1 MLTPTV
7 IVGLLAA
14 LGSGAAVQSRA
25 AKNKPVFA
33 HYMVGQIKTVEIQTD
48 IDDAAG
54 LGIDGFA
61 LNFDQF
67 KDWSMATVKDMFD
80 YADKKEFKLFFSFD
94 HNGELV
100 KPMNY
105 ENYLRDHVN
114 RPSYFKIDGR
124 PLVST
129 FGGEKVT
136 DAEWSGLKGVVD
148 PVLAGKKTLLIPGF
162 FQDVTPANV
171 FTTRSNIDGV
181 FNWNS
186 WQDTWQ
192 GKKPVSMVTDQQYM
206 TKAHDSGRLFM
217 MGISPLQYKN
227 MNAKNNWYRRG
238 EENLEIRLGQALSL
252 QPDMLQFQ
260 SWNDAGESHYMGN
273 LWNTPMNSSLE
284 IQELVNDRPHKA
296 YWPIMKAF
304 IKVWKNGET
313 TTANMVP
320 GINKPVEGAFWHH
333 TLTVDAPCGTTAQPK
348 SGDIKTAAEDVVTA
362 ILMVAK
368 GQKNLKAVVNVGGA
382 QLDNAKDLKEGYNAL
397 KFSGDD
403 FKNGGKVKLE
413 VWDGSTMVGGGYGA
427 IPVSTSA
434 TGKACNYNFQVVAVP
449 S

>member
-1 MLTPTV
+1 
-7 IVGLLAA
+7 
-14 LGSGAAVQSRA
+14 
-25 AKNKPVFA
+25 
-33 HYMVGQIKTVEIQTD
+33 MVGQIKTVEIQTD

-61 LNFDQF
+61 LNFGKTTFRVALHLLLRCVLTASADQF

-333 TLTVDAPCGTTAQPK
+333 TLTVDAPCGTADQPK

-382 QLDNAKDLKEGYNAL
+382 QLDNSKDLKEGYNAL
-397 KFSGDD
+397 KFSGDN
-403 FKNGGKVKLE
+403 FKNGGKVQLE

-427 IPVSTSA
+427 IPVSVRLLMFLCKVLTTYRSLPLLLARLA
-434 TGKACNYNFQVVAVP
+434 TTTFK
-449 S
+449 

>member
-1 MLTPTV
+1 
-7 IVGLLAA
+7 
-14 LGSGAAVQSRA
+14 
-25 AKNKPVFA
+25 
-33 HYMVGQIKTVEIQTD
+33 MVGQIKTVEIQTD

-61 LNFDQF
+61 LNFGKTTFRVALHLLLRCVLTASADQF

-148 PVLAGKKTLLIPGF
+148 PVLDGKKTLLIPGF
-162 FQDVTPANV
+162 FQGVTPANV

-320 GINKPVEGAFWHH
+320 TINKPVEGAFWHH
-333 TLTVDAPCGTTAQPK
+333 TLTVDAPCGTTDQPK

-382 QLDNAKDLKEGYNAL
+382 QLDNSKDLKEGYNAL
-397 KFSGDD
+397 KFSGDN
-403 FKNGGKVKLE
+403 FKNGGKVQLE

-427 IPVSTSA
+427 IPVSVRLLMFLCKVLTTYRSLPLLLARLA
-434 TGKACNYNFQVVAVP
+434 TTTFK
-449 S
+449 

>member
-1 MLTPTV
+1 
-7 IVGLLAA
+7 
-14 LGSGAAVQSRA
+14 
-25 AKNKPVFA
+25 
-33 HYMVGQIKTVEIQTD
+33 MVGQIKTVEIQTD

-61 LNFDQF
+61 LNFGKTTFRVALHLLLRCVLTASADQF
-67 KDWSMATVKDMFD
+67 KDWSMDTVKDMFD

-148 PVLAGKKTLLIPGF
+148 PVLDGKKTLLIPGF

-192 GKKPVSMVTDQQYM
+192 GKKPVSMATDQQYM

-320 GINKPVEGAFWHH
+320 TINKPVEGAFWHH
-333 TLTVDAPCGTTAQPK
+333 TLTVDAPCGTTDQPK

-382 QLDNAKDLKEGYNAL
+382 QLDNSKDLKEGYNAL
-397 KFSGDD
+397 KFSGDN
-403 FKNGGKVKLE
+403 FKNGGKVQLE

-427 IPVSTSA
+427 IPVSVRLLMFLCKVLTTYRSLPLLLARLA
-434 TGKACNYNFQVVAVP
+434 TTTFK
-449 S
+449 

>member
-1 MLTPTV
+1 M
-7 IVGLLAA
+7 
-14 LGSGAAVQSRA
+14 
-25 AKNKPVFA
+25 N
-33 HYMVGQIKTVEIQTD
+33 
-48 IDDAAG
+48 
-54 LGIDGFA
+54 
-61 LNFDQF
+61 
-67 KDWSMATVKDMFD
+67 TVKDMFD
-80 YADKKEFKLFFSFD
+80 YADTKDFKLFFSFD

-100 KPMNY
+100 KPQNY
-105 ENYLRDHVN
+105 ENYLAEHVN
-114 RPSYFKIDGR
+114 RKSYFKVDGR

-136 DAEWSGLKGVVD
+136 DEEWSRLKGVVD
-148 PVLAGKKTLLIPGF
+148 PVAGKKTLLIPGF
-162 FQDVTPANV
+162 FQGVSPANV

-192 GKKPVSMVTDQQYM
+192 GKKPVSMVDDQAYM

-227 MNAKNNWYRRG
+227 MNAKDNWYRRG

-273 LWNTPMNSSLE
+273 LWNTPMNTSLE
-284 IQELVNDRPHKA
+284 IQELVNDRPHTA

-320 GINKPVEGAFWHH
+320 GNGKPVEGAFWHH
-333 TLTVDAPCGTTAQPK
+333 TLTVDASCGTDKQPK

-382 QLDNAKDLKEGYNAL
+382 QLDNVKDLKEGYNAL
-397 KFSGDD
+397 KFSGDN
-403 FKNGGKVKLE
+403 FKKGGKVQLE

-427 IPVSTSA
+427 ISVSFRLLILPWTVLIRYRCLPQLRARLATTTS
-434 TGKACNYNFQVVAVP
+434 K
-449 S
+449 

>member
-7 IVGLLAA
+7 VVGLLAA
-14 LGSGAAVQSRA
+14 LGSGAAVQQRA
-25 AKNKPVFA
+25 TKNKPVFA
-33 HYMVGQIKTVEIQTD
+33 HYMIGQINPSETQTD
-48 IDDAAG
+48 IDNAAT

-67 KDWSMATVKDMFD
+67 QDWSMNTVKDMFD
-80 YADKKEFKLFFSFD
+80 YADKKDFKLFFSFD
-94 HNGELV
+94 HNGALV
-100 KPMNY
+100 KPQNY
-105 ENYLRDHVN
+105 ENYLAEHVN
-114 RPSYFKIDGR
+114 RKSYFKIDGR

-136 DAEWSGLKGVVD
+136 NDEWARLKGVVD
-148 PVLAGKKTLLIPGF
+148 PVAGKKTLLIPGF
-162 FQDVTPANV
+162 YQDVSPANV

-192 GKKPVSMVTDQQYM
+192 GKQPVSMANDQAYM

-227 MNAKNNWYRRG
+227 MNAGNNWYRRG

-273 LWNTPMNSSLE
+273 VWQTPMSKSPE
-284 IQELVNDRPHKA
+284 IQELVKDRPHTA

-313 TTANMVP
+313 TTDNMVP
-320 GINKPVEGAFWHH
+320 ANGKPVEGAFWHH
-333 TLTVDAPCGTTAQPK
+333 TLTVDASCGTDKQPK
-348 SGDIKTAAEDVVTA
+348 SADIKTAAEDVVTA

-368 GQKNLKAVVNVGGA
+368 GQTNLKAVVNVGGV
-382 QLDNAKDLKEGYNAL
+382 QLDAVKSLKPGYNAL
-397 KFSGDD
+397 KFSGDS
-403 FKNGGKVKLE
+403 FKKGGKVQLE

-427 IPVSTSA
+427 ISVSTSA